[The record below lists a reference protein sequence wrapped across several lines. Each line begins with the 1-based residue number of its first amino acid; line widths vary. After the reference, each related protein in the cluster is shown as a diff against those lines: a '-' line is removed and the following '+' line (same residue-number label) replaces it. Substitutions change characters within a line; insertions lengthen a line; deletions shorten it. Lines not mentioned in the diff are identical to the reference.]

1 MAIITIASTKGGV
14 GKSTFVLNL
23 ATALIRDG
31 KKVAILDADAQGTVS
46 KWNKVRDY
54 MISEGESLTPLFVA
68 SARGEALLEIAND
81 RKMQGYIVLIDSP
94 GVDDKNMRSALLRSD
109 FILTT
114 CPPSPVDLWEVE
126 TLINILKN
134 LQNIQERKIPLL
146 LVFNKVPSRYAD
158 NAIGDA
164 KNFFDQNAIF
174 PDYIVSA
181 SIKNR
186 VSFKHSIRDGRGV
199 VEYTPIDA
207 KAKHDILSCK
217 DEILEYIKSFRGR

>member
-1 MAIITIASTKGGV
+1 MHIITIASTKGGV

-23 ATALIRDG
+23 ATSLIRDG

-46 KWNKVRDY
+46 KWNKVREY

-81 RKMQGYIVLIDSP
+81 KKMQGYIVLIDSP
-94 GVDDKNMRSALLRSD
+94 GVDDRNMRAALLRSD
-109 FILTT
+109 FIITT

-126 TLINILKN
+126 TLLNILKS
-134 LQNIQERKIPLL
+134 LQNIQTRKIPLL
-146 LVFNKVPSRYAD
+146 LLFNKVPSRYAE
-158 NAIGDA
+158 NAINDA
-164 KNFFDQNAIF
+164 RRFFEDNAIF
-174 PDYIVSA
+174 PDYVINS

-199 VEYTPIDA
+199 VEYSPVDH
-207 KAKHDILSCK
+207 KAKHDILSCR
-217 DEILEYIKSFRGR
+217 DEILSYIKRFIGK